1 MVTRSMRSPVLFR
14 RRQVW
19 VPTLWGGVA
28 IAIAVGVGLLV
39 SGSRIHG
46 FLAPNEPVGGARV
59 LVVEGWLSPDELDQ
73 ALATCRSGG
82 YPLVLTT
89 GGPIAHEFDR
99 FDSAASYAERARS
112 FLVLRGLPADGVIA
126 VPAPATAQD
135 RSFQNALMVREWAT
149 LSGVDPVAID
159 VFSSGVH
166 GRRSRALHRLALG
179 TGVRVGILSSR
190 PSAYDPETWWRTSAG
205 TKEVLTET
213 IAWLWTALFFQPG
226 PTGPG

>member
-1 MVTRSMRSPVLFR
+1 MRPPRLAR

-19 VPTLWGGVA
+19 VPTVWGGISIALAAAVALLLWGA
-28 IAIAVGVGLLV
+28 
-39 SGSRIHG
+39 RIHG
-46 FLAPNEPVGGARV
+46 FLAPNEPVGARL
-59 LVVEGWLSPDELDQ
+59 LVVEGWLPQDELDQ
-73 ALATCRSGG
+73 ALVACRSGG

-99 FDSAASYAERARS
+99 FDSAASYAERARRY
-112 FLVLRGLPADGVIA
+112 LVLRGLPADGVIA

-149 LSGVDPVAID
+149 RSGVGVAAID

-179 TGVRVGILSSR
+179 PSVRVGILTSR
-190 PSAYDPETWWRTSAG
+190 PSGYDPEGWWRTSAG

-213 IAWLWTALFFQPG
+213 IAWAWTALFFHPG
-226 PTGPG
+226 PTAPG

>member
-1 MVTRSMRSPVLFR
+1 MRAPVLFR

-19 VPTLWGGVA
+19 VPTVWGG
-28 IAIAVGVGLLV
+28 IAIALAAAATLLFW
-39 SGSRIHG
+39 GARIHG
-46 FLAPNEPVGGARV
+46 FLAPNQPVGARL
-59 LVVEGWLSPDELDQ
+59 LVVEGWLPLDELDQ
-73 ALATCRSGG
+73 ALAAGRRGG

-99 FDSAASYAERARS
+99 FDSAASYAERARNY
-112 FLVLRGLPADGVIA
+112 LVLRGWPADGVIA
-126 VPAPATAQD
+126 LPAPATALD

-149 LSGVDPVAID
+149 RSGVDVPAID

-179 TGVRVGILSSR
+179 PGVRVGILTSR

-213 IAWLWTALFFQPG
+213 IAWLWTALFFHPG
-226 PTGPG
+226 AAAPG